1 MSSFENSKIRAIT
14 LSFVFD
20 FEKVKPGRMAF
31 CRKTIQPFNHH
42 SVYKRSIVEI
52 FFGISSIQR
61 EDL

>member
-14 LSFVFD
+14 LSFVFEFD
-20 FEKVKPGRMAF
+20 KVKPGRKVF
-31 CRKTIQPFNHH
+31 CRKTIQPFNHQ

-52 FFGISSIQR
+52 IFGISSINR